1 MSRPGS
7 ILGLTTRE
15 KEEACQGYEHRT
27 TLCIM
32 EAWKKKKIN
41 NATYWS
47 LIKEACKDKQAKVV
61 VKIREILTGG
71 HILEDEDMKTFH
83 EYLYECYTR
92 ELPHPSHFQWPQ
104 LLHHEFYV
112 DQLLYKKTKSQESKE
127 GTTPIRLDQTF
138 NDPAL

>member
-1 MSRPGS
+1 
-7 ILGLTTRE
+7 
-15 KEEACQGYEHRT
+15 
-27 TLCIM
+27 M

-71 HILEDEDMKTFH
+71 YIIEDEDMKTFH

>member
-7 ILGLTTRE
+7 ILGLTTQE

-27 TLCIM
+27 TLQRSYIM
-32 EAWKKKKIN
+32 KAWKKKKIN
-41 NATYWS
+41 DATYWS

-83 EYLYECYTR
+83 EYLDECYTR
-92 ELPHPSHFQWPQ
+92 ELPHPSHTQWSQ
-104 LLHHEFYV
+104 LLH
-112 DQLLYKKTKSQESKE
+112 QRRPSSIQKTKIHGK
-127 GTTPIRLDQTF
+127 
-138 NDPAL
+138 